1 MVEEKWKTIMIND
14 VTRTFL
20 CATGMR
26 LTLLVAAQRTVQL
39 ASPVHVETGM

>member
-1 MVEEKWKTIMIND
+1 MVEEKWKAIND

-26 LTLLVAAQRTVQL
+26 LTLLAAAQRTAHL
-39 ASPVHVETGM
+39 ASPVHFEMGM